1 MVSLLHGACARG
13 GDAVTWGYRF
23 LTKLVSVST
32 DKHGRQYRSS
42 ASLMSRKLNDLR
54 ETYFVGVMRR
64 QKYSNT
70 QELHPARRL
79 SF

>member
-1 MVSLLHGACARG
+1 MASLLHGVCARG
-13 GDAVTWGYRF
+13 EEWGYRF

-32 DKHGRQYRSS
+32 DHKHGRQYQSS
-42 ASLMSRKLNDLR
+42 APLMSWKLNDLR

-64 QKYSNT
+64 QKYSDT